1 MRTVPTLQSR
11 RRAFCARGFTLIE
24 LLVVVAVIAILASI
38 LLPTLQRSKERAQG
52 VFCVNNT
59 KQLVA
64 AWILYADDHN
74 QRLAYNFGL
83 PSLGQA
89 RPADTSTNTGDS
101 INWSANWVQGI
112 MSWSAGGSSDNTNT
126 AELLTSGLGPYHDAP
141 AIYHCPSDYSLSS
154 DQRVAGWDHR
164 VRSYSMN
171 AMVGDAG
178 NITQS
183 GVNINNPSYVQFFR
197 LSAIPAP
204 SQIFVF
210 LDEHPDSINDGYFL
224 EKADAVPPQWYD
236 LPASYHDG
244 AASFSFADGHA
255 ESHRWRFQSTI
266 APPQPNAA
274 QVPGRIIPT
283 AEIGDFNWV
292 IEHMTLEQP
301 SSASAGPPG
310 WSN

>member
-1 MRTVPTLQSR
+1 MRTVPTPQSR
-11 RRAFCARGFTLIE
+11 RRAFCASGFTLIE

-38 LLPTLQRSKERAQG
+38 LLPTLERSKARAQG

-59 KQLVA
+59 KQLAA
-64 AWILYADDHN
+64 AWVLYADDHN
-74 QRLAYNFGL
+74 QRLACNFGL
-83 PSLGQA
+83 PSAIAA
-89 RPADTSTNTGDS
+89 RPAVPSSNP
-101 INWSANWVQGI
+101 INWGMNWVQGI
-112 MSWSAGGSSDNTNT
+112 MNWSAGSGSDNTNT
-126 AELLTSGLGPYHDAP
+126 SQLLTSGLGPYHDAP
-141 AIYHCPSDYSLSS
+141 ALYHCPSDYALSS
-154 DQRVAGWDHR
+154 DQRAAGWDHR

-178 NITQS
+178 DITQS
-183 GVNINNPSYVQFFR
+183 GVNINNPTYVQFFR

-224 EKADAVPPQWYD
+224 EKAEAAPQQWYD

-255 ESHRWRFQSTI
+255 ESHRWRYQSTI

-274 QVPGRIIPT
+274 QVPGRVIPT
-283 AEIGDFNWV
+283 GELGDFNWV

-301 SSASAGPPG
+301 SSASSGQSSG
-310 WSN
+310 W